1 MRALEAYRK
10 LGLTGVVRPVPRQ
23 VVHRIR
29 RLNEAERTRLVERYL
44 AGATV
49 YDLAREF
56 SIARGTAS
64 KHLNAAGVT
73 LRCGPLSAEEIARAI
88 ELYLEG
94 LSLVAVGKELGR
106 DHAAIWRALKAAG
119 IERRDTHGR
128 ERES

>member
-1 MRALEAYRK
+1 MRALEAYRR
-10 LGLTGVVRPVPRQ
+10 LGLTGVVRPGRLQ
-23 VVHRIR
+23 VAKRAR
-29 RLNEAERTRLVERYL
+29 RLNDAQRAHLVVRYH

-64 KHLNAAGVT
+64 THLKAAGVT

-88 ELYLEG
+88 DLYVTG
-94 LSLVAVGKELGR
+94 LSLAAVGKEISR
-106 DHAAIWRALKAAG
+106 DPAAIWRALKAAG